1 MVPDGVT
8 DEVTDG
14 SRVDQTLRASAP
26 GVLARLAARYGQWEA
41 CEDAVQEAVVDA
53 LRQWPVDGV
62 PADPRGWLTT
72 VARRA
77 LVDAWRSDASRRRRE
92 EAVAGKDVPADADL
106 AGSSGSDEDDTLVLL
121 FLCCHPALTAPSQ
134 LALTLRAMG
143 GLTTAQIA
151 AAFHVPETT
160 MSQRIR
166 RAKQDV
172 RAAGARFLPPTSEEL
187 PGRLA
192 VVEQVLYLLFNE
204 GYTASS
210 GPELDHPDLAVDAI
224 RLARLLHRL
233 LPDDAEVAGL
243 LALML
248 LTHARRPAR
257 SSADGALVP
266 LEDQD
271 RSRWDRDLIGEG
283 LALLHRTLGR
293 GPIGPYQLQ
302 AAVAALHDEAP
313 TADDTDWPQILAL
326 YQVLEQVAPS
336 PMARL
341 SRAVAVAH
349 VQGPLAGLAVVATL
363 DDARVS
369 GSHRVDAVR
378 GHLLERAGDPDAARE
393 AYLSAARATSSLSE
407 RQYLTVRAARLLS

>member
-1 MVPDGVT
+1 MGGVE
-8 DEVTDG
+8 DV
-14 SRVDQTLRASAP
+14 LRAAVP
-26 GVLARLAARYGQWEA
+26 GVLGRLAARYGQWEA

-53 LRQWPVDGV
+53 LRQWPTEGV

-77 LVDAWRSDASRRRRE
+77 LVDAWRSESSRRRRE
-92 EAVAGKDVPADADL
+92 ETVANRDVPVTRDRADDD
-106 AGSSGSDEDDTLVLL
+106 GSDEDDTLVLL
-121 FLCCHPALTAPSQ
+121 FLCCHPALTPPSQ
-134 LALTLRAMG
+134 LALTLRAVG
-143 GLTTAQIA
+143 GLTTAQVA
-151 AAFHVPETT
+151 AAFHVPEPT

-172 RAAGARFLPPTSEEL
+172 RAAGATFRRPDPEEL
-187 PGRLA
+187 PRRVN
-192 VVEQVLYLLFNE
+192 VVQQVLYLMFNE

-210 GPELDHPDLAVDAI
+210 GPVLDRPDLAVVAV

-233 LPDDAEVAGL
+233 LPDDGEVAGL

-257 SSADGALVP
+257 TGPDGALLP

-271 RSRWDRDLIGEG
+271 RSRWDRTLIDQG

-293 GPIGPYQLQ
+293 GPIGPYQVQ

-313 TADDTDWPQILAL
+313 TAEDTDWPQILAL

-349 VQGPLAGLAVVATL
+349 VHGPLAGLAVVATL
-363 DDARVS
+363 DGTKRDDAV
-369 GSHRVDAVR
+369 GGHRIDAVR

-393 AYLSAARATSSLSE
+393 AYLRAARATASLPE
-407 RQYLTVRAARLLS
+407 RRYLTVRAARMLPPDPP